1 MATQEL
7 RTEAPENQAAA
18 AELIAEC
25 GARGAGLR
33 VRGGGTKFGWGTPTP
48 DPAVL
53 VSTSGLDQIVE
64 HNEGDLTAILEAG
77 VPLTRAQERFASAGQ
92 MLALDPPLGDG
103 AAATIGG
110 VVASGDSGPLRH
122 RYGAPRD
129 LVLGMT
135 VALSD
140 GTVAKSGSK
149 VIKNVA
155 GYDLAKLFSGSFGTL
170 GLILQVAVRLHPQP
184 HGTVTAIGRS
194 DDPDLVARGASDLAH
209 ARLEKECVD
218 VRWDAGGQGAAL
230 ARLGGATAHAQAEA
244 AARVLAEAGLVAE
257 IVEDDFE
264 LWVHQR
270 DAQRAAGAEQAVVR
284 VSGRQTDLARIIRA
298 AMAAGG
304 SLVARAALGISWI
317 RLDPGRIAEVRA
329 QLAPFKCVVLDA
341 SREIRAAL
349 DVWDAEP
356 SALAQRVKQRFDP
369 AGVFAP
375 GTFAGGI

>member
-7 RTEAPENQAAA
+7 RSEAPKNRDEA
-18 AELIAEC
+18 AELVAEC
-25 GARGAGLR
+25 GGGGQILR
-33 VRGGGTKFGWGTPTP
+33 VRGGGTKFDWGTPAP
-48 DPAVL
+48 EPQVL
-53 VSTSGLDQIVE
+53 VSTAGLDQIIE
-64 HNEGDLTAILEAG
+64 HNEGDFTAILEAG
-77 VPLTRAQERFASAGQ
+77 VPLVRAQEQFDAAGQ
-92 MLALDPPLGDG
+92 MLALDPPLGEG
-103 AAATIGG
+103 AAATVGG

-135 VALSD
+135 IALSD

-184 HGTVTAIGRS
+184 HETVTAIGRS
-194 DDPDLVARGASDLAH
+194 NDPELVARGASELAH
-209 ARLEKECVD
+209 ASLEKECVD
-218 VRWDAGGQGAAL
+218 LRWDGGAGAAL
-230 ARLGGATAHAQAEA
+230 ARLGGRTAGQQAEA
-244 AARVLAEAGLVAE
+244 AARLLAETGLEAELVA
-257 IVEDDFE
+257 DDFD
-264 LWVHQR
+264 LWAHQR
-270 DAQRAAGAEQAVVR
+270 DAQRSAERAVVR
-284 VSGRQTDLARIIRA
+284 VSGLQAELAGTLRA
-298 AMAAGG
+298 TE
-304 SLVARAALGISWI
+304 SLDGTLVGRASLGISWI
-317 RLDPGRIAEVRA
+317 TLDPARIAELRA
-329 QLAPFKCVVLDA
+329 ELAPFKCVVLDA
-341 SREIRAAL
+341 PREARASL